1 LLAVARLGRYRVPM
15 SRLETAASSLL
26 ATLAAQI
33 ARYAPGEGATPT
45 EVPGL
50 TLVRASSTALVQKG
64 VLRPSICLVAQ
75 GVKVVQAG
83 VDTPLRYAAGS
94 FLASSIDMPVVG
106 QVMGASKAKPYLVA
120 HFELKP
126 HDVLDV
132 MSQANIRFDAAVQT
146 APATFVGT
154 SDAPLLDVVLRSIN
168 ALEDARAARFL
179 APLLHRELIYRLVTG
194 PSAFAICQSA
204 ALARA
209 DDGVGRAVDWIKKH
223 FKEALSVP
231 ELARRSNMSTSS
243 LQHRFKAA
251 VMMGPLQ
258 YQKRLRLEE
267 ARRLLASG
275 LADAT
280 SAAFDVGY
288 ESPSQF
294 NREYRRLFGLPPL
307 RDLKRLRSAVTPS
320 ASASSPGD

>member
-1 LLAVARLGRYRVPM
+1 M
-15 SRLETAASSLL
+15 NRLEAEASSLL
-26 ATLAAQI
+26 SALAAQI
-33 ARYAPGEGATPT
+33 ARHAEKDGATPT
-45 EVPGL
+45 AVPGL
-50 TLVRASSTALVQKG
+50 TLVRQSSTALIQKG
-64 VLRPSICLVAQ
+64 VLRPSICVVAQ
-75 GVKVVQAG
+75 GTKVVQTGA
-83 VDTPLRYAAGS
+83 DTPLRYAAGT

-106 QVMGASKAKPYLVA
+106 QVVGASKAKPYLVA
-120 HFELKP
+120 HFELEP
-126 HDVLDV
+126 HDVLEVVKEAGVRLDV
-132 MSQANIRFDAAVQT
+132 PSKSAQ
-146 APATFVGT
+146 ATFVGI
-154 SDAPLLDVVLRSIN
+154 SDARLLEVVLRSVS
-168 ALEDARAARFL
+168 ALEDARGARFL

-194 PSAFAICQSA
+194 PSAVALCQSA

-223 FKEALSVP
+223 FKEPLRVP
-231 ELARRSNMSTSS
+231 DLARRSNMSTSS

-275 LADAT
+275 RADAT

-307 RDLKRLRSAVTPS
+307 RDVKRLRSEVGSGA
-320 ASASSPGD
+320 

>member
-1 LLAVARLGRYRVPM
+1 MCLALGLRLLHIPKMIRLQADTP
-15 SRLETAASSLL
+15 TLL
-26 ATLAAQI
+26 GVLAAQI
-33 ARYAPGEGATPT
+33 ARFAPNEGATPT
-45 EVPGL
+45 AVPGM

-64 VLRPSICLVAQ
+64 VLKPSVCVVAQ

-83 VDTPLRYAAGS
+83 ADTPLRYAAGS

-106 QVMGASKAKPYLVA
+106 QVMGASRAKPYLVA
-120 HFELKP
+120 HFELSP

-132 MSQANIRFDAAVQT
+132 VKEAKVRVDAPLHSV
-146 APATFVGT
+146 PATFVGT
-154 SDAPLLDVVLRSIN
+154 SDARFLDVVLRCVT
-168 ALEDARAARFL
+168 ALEDPREAQFL

-194 PSAFAICQSA
+194 PSAFAVCQSA
-204 ALARA
+204 ALART
-209 DDGVGRAVDWIKKH
+209 DDGVGRALDWIKKK
-223 FKEALSVP
+223 FKEPLSIP

-243 LQHRFKAA
+243 LQHRFKASA
-251 VMMGPLQ
+251 MMGPLQ

-267 ARRLLASG
+267 ARRLLVSG

-288 ESPSQF
+288 ESASQF

-307 RDLKRLRSAVTPS
+307 RDMKRLRSEVGGA
-320 ASASSPGD
+320 